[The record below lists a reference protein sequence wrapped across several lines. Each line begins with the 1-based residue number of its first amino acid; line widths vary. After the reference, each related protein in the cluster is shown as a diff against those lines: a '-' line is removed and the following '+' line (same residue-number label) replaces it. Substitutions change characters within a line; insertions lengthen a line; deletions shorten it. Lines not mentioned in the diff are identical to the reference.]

1 MSLTLKV
8 RLRIAELQLSGMY
21 AGIPFATG
29 EPSPALPEGE
39 ERRREGVGEQ
49 VEVVGGQGLR
59 TKAVGGWE
67 SGGRGREAGMAAVR
81 VERMGEGKGGRRR
94 GGGEGRGGGV
104 GCVFSHG
111 TDAWES

>member
-67 SGGRGREAGMAAVR
+67 SSRYWTVYKFFASQSLHNRNFL
-81 VERMGEGKGGRRR
+81 KKTIRR
-94 GGGEGRGGGV
+94 
-104 GCVFSHG
+104 CK
-111 TDAWES
+111 